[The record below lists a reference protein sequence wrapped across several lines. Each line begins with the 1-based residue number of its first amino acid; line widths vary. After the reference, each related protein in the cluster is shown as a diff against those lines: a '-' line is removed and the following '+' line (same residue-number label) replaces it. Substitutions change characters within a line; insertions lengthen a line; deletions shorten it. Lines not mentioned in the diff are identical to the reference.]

1 MNDLE
6 EIDLYFCFPGRNYYS
21 EAMVAWANTVQ
32 YLMSN
37 KISYRFN
44 FAYTPMLQH
53 TRNLLIGINPETY
66 DGTIPTKP
74 FGGKYKP
81 KKVIM
86 IDDDIVWTVEDIKKI
101 IESDK
106 DIIAGF
112 YWSEIENKVVAE
124 FIDNPGNKIE
134 AHELNNINDLVI
146 CKDNSLDKVN
156 IKKLIIEKEKERS
169 NQDNQ
174 YKPIQTK
181 VINNNPIVQTN
192 KINSTQ
198 NYIETYEELK
208 RGSQNKSN
216 QQSDNKVKNY
226 DNILEGLK
234 DLGIIK
240 M

>member
-32 YLMSN
+32 YLISN

-134 AHELNNINDLVI
+134 AHELNNLNDLVEL
-146 CKDNSLDKVN
+146 NQSGFGFVA
-156 IKKLIIEKEKERS
+156 IKFEIFEKMNFPWFENFYIKNTET
-169 NQDNQ
+169 NQFDVVGEDVYFSVKARHLG
-174 YKPIQTK
+174 YK
-181 VINNNPIVQTN
+181 
-192 KINSTQ
+192 
-198 NYIETYEELK
+198 TYGDPTIRLK
-208 RGSQNKSN
+208 HMK
-216 QQSDNKVKNY
+216 
-226 DNILEGLK
+226 
-234 DLGIIK
+234 K
-240 M
+240 MGFEIPK